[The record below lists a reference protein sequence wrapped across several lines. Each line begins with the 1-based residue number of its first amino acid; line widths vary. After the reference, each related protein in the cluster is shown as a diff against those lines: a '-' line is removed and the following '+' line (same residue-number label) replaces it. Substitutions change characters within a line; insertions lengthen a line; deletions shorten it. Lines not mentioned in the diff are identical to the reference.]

1 MKDNGSV
8 TVTLGEVEGI
18 EPADAEPQEMG
29 VRAKVVR
36 GTRHCV
42 PGRGANPTAKR
53 IARL

>member
-8 TVTLGEVEGI
+8 TVTLGEKGI
-18 EPADAEPQEMG
+18 EPADAEPRETG
-29 VRAKVVR
+29 VRATVVR